1 VVGSMVKNGGD
12 KLEDRKIALAVSAS
26 I

>member
-1 VVGSMVKNGGD
+1 MVKNGGD
-12 KLEDRKIALAVSAS
+12 KLEDRKIALAVLGKGLS